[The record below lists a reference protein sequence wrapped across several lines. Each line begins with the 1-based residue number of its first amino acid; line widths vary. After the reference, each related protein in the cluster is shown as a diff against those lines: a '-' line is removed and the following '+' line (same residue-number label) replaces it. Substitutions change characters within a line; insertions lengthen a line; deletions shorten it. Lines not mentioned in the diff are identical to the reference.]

1 MKQRHTPF
9 DPGTQASRLQETIEL
24 FDLANA
30 MAWDMGGRITF
41 WNRGAEEFYGWTKEE
56 VLGAA
61 ALELLRTVFPKPLDS
76 IRETLFRAGSWAGKL
91 SQIRKDGS
99 RVSVTSN

>member
-56 VLGAA
+56 ALGAA
-61 ALELLRTVFPKPLDS
+61 AHELLRTVLDGIVGGQTQKNPQRRKPRRGNEQLG
-76 IRETLFRAGSWAGKL
+76 L
-91 SQIRKDGS
+91 
-99 RVSVTSN
+99 